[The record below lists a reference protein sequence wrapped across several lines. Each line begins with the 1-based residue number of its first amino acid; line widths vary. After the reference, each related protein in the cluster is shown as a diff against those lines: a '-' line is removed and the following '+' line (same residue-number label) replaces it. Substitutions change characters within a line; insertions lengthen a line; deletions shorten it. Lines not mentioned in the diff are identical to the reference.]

1 MSDKSCRSWIMV
13 RVVSRYRVESATSS
27 PSVPVLLA
35 MRDITLSAETSTR
48 TRLSWFLCAASSSSR
63 KSCEAARRSVLVA
76 AELFRI
82 VASWPWFVAEST
94 RPSVAW
100 RLVAALA
107 RTSDPCCRFWP
118 TEPSTFACSFVTRA
132 MRFATCPKSLIE
144 LRSSSTASESNALWI
159 RLETVAMSVAMRL
172 AWAVS
177 WPMSGRVAPGHLLPP
192 AATASA
198 IACRTLGSLGSWSSG
213 TRLAAHSPN
222 SDADA
227 AITAGLGGAWTPA

>member
-1 MSDKSCRSWIMV
+1 
-13 RVVSRYRVESATSS
+13 
-27 PSVPVLLA
+27 
-35 MRDITLSAETSTR
+35 
-48 TRLSWFLCAASSSSR
+48 
-63 KSCEAARRSVLVA
+63 
-76 AELFRI
+76 
-82 VASWPWFVAEST
+82 
-94 RPSVAW
+94 
-100 RLVAALA
+100 
-107 RTSDPCCRFWP
+107 
-118 TEPSTFACSFVTRA
+118 

-144 LRSSSTASESNALWI
+144 ERSSSTASESNALWI

-222 SDADA
+222 SDAEA
-227 AITAGLGGAWTPA
+227 AITAELGGGPEPPQNFQRRPLHAHLPRRRPPHP